1 MKNHFRKY
9 YTFPNSGMQTPS
21 ETIFNQTY
29 LDLLHFIVCLTFI
42 YHGKDIKSDV

>member
-1 MKNHFRKY
+1 MKNHFHKY
-9 YTFPNSGMQTPS
+9 YTFPNRRKHLLKQ
-21 ETIFNQTY
+21 FYQTY